1 MGAKEKAAA
10 LHGSGFNCA
19 QSVLGALGEYT
30 GLDEKTALALGGG
43 LGGGARCGELC
54 GALSGAILALGAAFP
69 HTDGEDA
76 AARNKIAVLTGQLNR
91 AFREEFGCV
100 RCVDLKRSGHP
111 CAELIDFAARKTEEL
126 IERNKE

>member
-1 MGAKEKAAA
+1 MGVKEKATA
-10 LHGSGFNCA
+10 LHESGFNCA

-30 GLDEKTALALGGG
+30 DLEEKTALALGGG

-54 GALSGAILALGAAFP
+54 GALSGGIMALGAAFP
-69 HTDGEDA
+69 YTDGEDA
-76 AARNKIAVLTGQLNR
+76 AARSKIASLTVSLDR

-111 CAELIDFAARKTEEL
+111 CAELIEFAAQKTQEL
-126 IERNKE
+126 IESNKE